1 VWAFRVSK
9 QEAGKIVNTEVN
21 ELCKF
26 YTIELNPKRN
36 GPPFAKQTLDKLVE
50 RIYCFL
56 YFCIHHRNVP
66 VVTLDIF
73 NTDTLICEYVD
84 YLSKVRKLMPNTITA
99 HLSCI
104 INVITYNFREDWSA
118 LDSCKAVMSCIILR
132 DVK

>member
-1 VWAFRVSK
+1 MSGLCAAFRVSK
-9 QEAGKIVNTEVN
+9 QEAGKIVNTELN

-73 NTDTLICEYVD
+73 NTDTLSCEYVD
-84 YLSKVRKLMPNTITA
+84 YLSKVRKLMPNTINST
-99 HLSCI
+99 S
-104 INVITYNFREDWSA
+104 
-118 LDSCKAVMSCIILR
+118 
-132 DVK
+132 